1 MLVRRSITKSVKA
14 IVDNDLSFQD
24 ALQRDYCNLSAMAR
38 IIKPSIDAIAGT
50 DISTESIVTA
60 LKRAKSQYRLPAA
73 NVVPIVA
80 GSKISLKTDVAKL
93 SILKN
98 RKTIEKIAKPLTQ
111 YYDSFISVS
120 ESLNS
125 VTLIFDQLILERMK
139 SLFDDD
145 ILEVEDGLAA
155 IIVQSPEAIIK
166 TPGCALIFYNQL
178 ARRHVNIEDTVSCYT
193 DTIMLVNM
201 NDVAKAFNALTE
213 LITESRRSAAK
224 QKTRSKSRS

>member
-1 MLVRRSITKSVKA
+1 MLVTKNITKSVRA

-24 ALQRDYCNLSAMAR
+24 ALQRGYCNLSAMAR

-50 DISTESIVTA
+50 DVSMESIVTA
-60 LKRAKSQYRLPAA
+60 LKRTRREYKLPYASVA
-73 NVVPIVA
+73 PIVA

-93 SILKN
+93 SIAKN

-111 YYDSFISVS
+111 YYDSFISVT
-120 ESLNS
+120 ESVNS

-139 SLFDDD
+139 NVFDGDD
-145 ILEVEDGLAA
+145 VLEVEGNLAA
-155 IIVQSPEAIIK
+155 IIVQSPEEIIK

-213 LITESRRSAAK
+213 LITEARKSSVK
-224 QKTRSKSRS
+224 TKSKTRS

>member
-1 MLVRRSITKSVKA
+1 MLVKRSVTKSVKA

-24 ALQRDYCNLSAMAR
+24 ALQRGYCNLSAMAR
-38 IIKPSIDAIAGT
+38 IIKPSIDAIAGE
-50 DISTESIVTA
+50 DVSTESIVTA
-60 LKRAKSQYRLPAA
+60 LKRAKSQYRLPSA
-73 NVVPIVA
+73 NVEPIVA

-93 SILKN
+93 SIVKN
-98 RKTIEKIAKPLTQ
+98 TKTIEKIAKPLTQ
-111 YYDSFISVS
+111 NYDSFISVS
-120 ESLNS
+120 ESVNS

-139 SLFDDD
+139 NLFSDDD

-155 IIVQSPEAIIK
+155 IIVQSPESIIK

-193 DTIMLVNM
+193 DTIMLVGM

-213 LITESRRSAAK
+213 LITESRRSLTK
-224 QKTRSKSRS
+224 PQRRSGKR

>member
-1 MLVRRSITKSVKA
+1 MLVTKNITKSVRA

-24 ALQRDYCNLSAMAR
+24 ALQRGYCNLSAMAR

-50 DISTESIVTA
+50 DVSMESIVTA
-60 LKRAKSQYRLPAA
+60 LKRARREYELPYAS
-73 NVVPIVA
+73 VEPIVA

-93 SILKN
+93 SIVKN
-98 RKTIEKIAKPLTQ
+98 RKTIEKIAKALTQ
-111 YYDSFISVS
+111 HYDSFISVS
-120 ESLNS
+120 ESVNS

-139 SLFDDD
+139 NLFDEDD
-145 ILEVEDGLAA
+145 VLEVESNLAA
-155 IIVQSPEAIIK
+155 IIVQSPEEIIK

-213 LITESRRSAAK
+213 LINESRKSLAK
-224 QKTRSKSRS
+224 TKPKAKT